1 MTEIHFR
8 SRHHTGNI
16 FVILAM
22 VLIADCYKQLGLT
35 DLEQDMRRVI
45 AGLPR
50 GDSLR
55 RAPVILPE
63 Q

>member
-1 MTEIHFR
+1 MHF
-8 SRHHTGNI
+8 
-16 FVILAM
+16 LL
-22 VLIADCYKQLGLT
+22 VLKNHGDQDAALDVRAD
-35 DLEQDMRRVI
+35 DMRRVI